1 MSSNG
6 YDESIFELKKEYID
20 MRNKMDD
27 KLDNIEELIDIIVKI
42 NYKLKKNVSYI
53 NSMLLALFDKSQLI
67 YKINAKIDDTLNFA
81 WNEIYRKK
89 KEKIE

>member
-6 YDESIFELKKEYID
+6 YDESIFELEKEYID

-67 YKINAKIDDTLNFA
+67 YKINAKIDDTLNFV

>member
-67 YKINAKIDDTLNFA
+67 YKINAKIDDTLNFV

>member
-20 MRNKMDD
+20 MRNKIDD

-53 NSMLLALFDKSQLI
+53 NSMLLALFDESQLI
-67 YKINAKIDDTLNFA
+67 YKINAKIDDTLNFV